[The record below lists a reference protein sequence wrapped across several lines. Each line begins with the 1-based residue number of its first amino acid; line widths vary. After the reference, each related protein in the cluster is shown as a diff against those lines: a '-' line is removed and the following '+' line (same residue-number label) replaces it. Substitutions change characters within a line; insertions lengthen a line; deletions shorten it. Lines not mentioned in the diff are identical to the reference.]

1 MSEVSR
7 GLRMIN

>member
-7 GLRMIN
+7 LRSGR